1 MSINVYKCPINT
13 YKCHLLLNSQKP
25 NTLEIG
31 DSDINNSLLNYLNTK
46 MNRLHEKCPRIV
58 YNDKKNKF

>member
-1 MSINVYKCPINT
+1 MSSTFKY
-13 YKCHLLLNSQKP
+13 SKP
-25 NTLEIG
+25 NTLKIG

-46 MNRLHEKCPRIV
+46 MNRLHEKCPQIV